1 MDFLNDLEDNSIL
14 ITTTNN
20 KNIILNYL
28 TDNKIMKDI
37 KFLSFSELNI
47 GLKYDYTNEA
57 INYVMNHYNV
67 KYLDAKTYIDDTY
80 YLNENSYKEPKLQKL
95 LTIKEDLENNR
106 LLIYDDLFID
116 MLKSKS
122 NIYVYGYTYI
132 NKYNNYLLKEA
143 SSYIKINIIP
153 TKDNNYCHDVYEFKT
168 MNEEISY
175 VAEEIIK
182 LVDKGVDINKIYL
195 SNYSDEYYFTIKR
208 IFKMYGIPVNLNKE
222 TTLNQT
228 SIGTYFINNLSDNIE
243 ELLEDISKR
252 FNVSTNDYNKVIYD
266 KLFDLISSCSWAS
279 SYVAIKELIQE
290 EMQMQK
296 IIINKYTNEI
306 KLIDILDNVFSDDEY
321 VFLIGFNLG
330 SIPKFKRDEDFIDD
344 KIKPDIIENTNEYNN
359 ITKDSYLRSMKNIKN
374 IIITY
379 KLKDAF
385 NKYEE
390 SFLIQDDCFKKV
402 VTDFNISNYNDN
414 INKLNLAMNIDNL
427 IKYNEVNE
435 TLGTLYNNYKI
446 PYKTYD
452 NAYTGIESN
461 KVLNLIDNKINFS
474 YSSISDYNN
483 CPFKYL
489 LKDVLYLS
497 TFKQTIQAFIGSL
510 FHYTL
515 QECLNNEEKNIDEVY
530 YKYVED
536 NKDKI
541 DLTNK
546 NKFFIEQLNKECHFI
561 IETIRKQYKHS
572 KHDKEEHEYQLQF
585 DIERKIKTHI
595 KGIVDKVLFYQNKVM
610 IIDYKTGSDKLDMTL
625 FQYGI
630 GIQLPIYLYLL
641 KLYDENLEV
650 IGLYIQNILNL
661 DTTYDPNKDF
671 LIEKEKK
678 LKLNGI
684 TFNDEKAIENFDDT
698 YANSEVISGLAL
710 KQDGTFKKTS
720 KVYDLDMRESLIKE
734 MKQLIESCID
744 NVTNAKFPIS
754 PLMINEKNIDACSY
768 CEYKDICYH
777 KYKDYNIITMQKE
790 EDDDDE

>member
-14 ITTTNN
+14 ITTTHN
-20 KNIILNYL
+20 KNKILNYL

-95 LTIKEDLENNR
+95 LTIKEDLENNK

-153 TKDNNYCHDVYEFKT
+153 TKDNNYCHDEYE
-168 MNEEISY
+168 
-175 VAEEIIK
+175 
-182 LVDKGVDINKIYL
+182 
-195 SNYSDEYYFTIKR
+195 FTIKR

-252 FNVSTNDYNKVIYD
+252 FNVSTNDYNKIIYD
-266 KLFDLISSCSWAS
+266 KLFDLISSYSWAS

-359 ITKDSYLRSMKNIKN
+359 ITKDSYLRSIKNIKN
-374 IIITY
+374 ISITY

-390 SFLIQDDCFKKV
+390 SFLIQDDCFKKI

-546 NKFFIEQLNKECHFI
+546 NKFFI
-561 IETIRKQYKHS
+561 
-572 KHDKEEHEYQLQF
+572 
-585 DIERKIKTHI
+585 
-595 KGIVDKVLFYQNKVM
+595 
-610 IIDYKTGSDKLDMTL
+610 
-625 FQYGI
+625 
-630 GIQLPIYLYLL
+630 
-641 KLYDENLEV
+641 
-650 IGLYIQNILNL
+650 
-661 DTTYDPNKDF
+661 
-671 LIEKEKK
+671 
-678 LKLNGI
+678 
-684 TFNDEKAIENFDDT
+684 
-698 YANSEVISGLAL
+698 
-710 KQDGTFKKTS
+710 
-720 KVYDLDMRESLIKE
+720 
-734 MKQLIESCID
+734 
-744 NVTNAKFPIS
+744 
-754 PLMINEKNIDACSY
+754 
-768 CEYKDICYH
+768 
-777 KYKDYNIITMQKE
+777 
-790 EDDDDE
+790 